1 MHKRSGLLGN
11 IAMWAITG
19 LGAVFFIM
27 IMSGSEAGIDGG
39 LYLTYIAFGLGI
51 LLAVLSGV
59 ISVFTGGHLKGAL
72 IPIGAFLAVFAIAYV
87 MADGTVKPTWDLTE
101 SGSKLISAGLTMTG
115 IAMVVAVGA
124 AVFGWVKK
132 LIS

>member
-59 ISVFTGGHLKGAL
+59 ISVFTGGNLKLSL
-72 IPIGAFLAVFAIAYV
+72 IHISE
-87 MADGTVKPTWDLTE
+87 PTRPY
-101 SGSKLISAGLTMTG
+101 
-115 IAMVVAVGA
+115 
-124 AVFGWVKK
+124 
-132 LIS
+132 